1 MFKISDRK
9 VKEAIKS
16 NAYIESINIKR
27 KLPSGIELQVVE
39 RKPAYMITLGN
50 AYVYINKQGY
60 LLEISKEALKLPIIT
75 GISTSENQIQEGER
89 LCTEDLER
97 LNSVIQIMDSA
108 NNNEIGNLVNKIN
121 ISDKQDYVLEMKSE
135 KKTAHIGDTSNL
147 STKMLY
153 IKSVLENEKKKEGD
167 IFVNTDLNTK
177 GAIFREKV

>member
-1 MFKISDRK
+1 
-9 VKEAIKS
+9 
-16 NAYIESINIKR
+16 
-27 KLPSGIELQVVE
+27 
-39 RKPAYMITLGN
+39 MITLGN

-177 GAIFREKV
+177 GAIFREKVYIVDYTRS